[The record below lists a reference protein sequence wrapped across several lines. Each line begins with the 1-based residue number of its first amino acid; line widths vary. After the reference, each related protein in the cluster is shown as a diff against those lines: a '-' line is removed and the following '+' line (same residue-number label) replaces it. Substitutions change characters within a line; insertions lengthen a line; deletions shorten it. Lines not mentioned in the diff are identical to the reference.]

1 MGGGEGRGIGADEL
15 IGVMPGAFA
24 GAFAAAFGAD
34 LRAAFLRGFAFFAVL
49 RLAAGR
55 PRRLAVARLAFFARL
70 PVRAAAERRFVPL
83 AFARAPFL
91 RPRFDFD
98 FDPVRAIKP
107 PVSGMKF
114 SASNVALRRPDR
126 MLEENGFVKPIPV
139 RIIGHL
145 VH

>member
-15 IGVMPGAFA
+15 IGAMVGAFA
-24 GAFAAAFGAD
+24 GAFAAALGAD
-34 LRAAFLRGFAFFAVL
+34 LRAAFFLRAGLAFFAVL
-49 RLAAGR
+49 RFAAGR
-55 PRRLAVARLAFFARL
+55 PRRLAVPRLPFFA
-70 PVRAAAERRFVPL
+70 PVRAAAVRRFAPL

-98 FDPVRAIKP
+98 FALRAIKP

-114 SASNVALRRPDR
+114 SASSVAARRPAR
-126 MLEENGFVKPIPV
+126 MQEDNGFVKPIPV

-145 VH
+145 LH